1 MSFELDRDKD
11 SEPSVYDM
19 TRAAIRILHDQN
31 PKGFFAFVESENID
45 TASHLSDV
53 ASVVREYR
61 EFDRAVGLAYEF
73 YKKYPRQTLIL
84 VTSDHD
90 TGGLGFTLALKD
102 LTSTKSDNQVFA
114 TGADL
119 KKIQA
124 IGISL
129 RKASQILGPNPSA
142 EAVDKL
148 MREYFPGFVMSPEY
162 RDAIVKRQPV
172 SRTMF
177 LNFTA
182 HALGMMVA
190 NNTQAYWQTST
201 HTNQPVL
208 VAALG
213 VGSER
218 FKGYYDNADFGKI
231 LKKLLQGK

>member
-1 MSFELDRDKD
+1 
-11 SEPSVYDM
+11 M

-182 HALGMMVA
+182 QALGMMVA

-231 LKKLLQGK
+231 LKKLLQGAK